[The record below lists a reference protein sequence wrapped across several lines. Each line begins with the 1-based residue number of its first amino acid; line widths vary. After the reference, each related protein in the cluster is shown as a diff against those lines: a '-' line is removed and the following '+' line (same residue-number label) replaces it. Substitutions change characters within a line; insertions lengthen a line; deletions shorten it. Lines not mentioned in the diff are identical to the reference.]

1 MIVPIGLAR
10 LQIPDSTPTLDGFNR
25 VDAVLRQGLPHA
37 ISLSGNQRLLLIA
50 PSGVA
55 AIWRDLDAGTVV
67 ADSAEQT
74 RPALADSGSS
84 TIPQQLPL
92 RVLLQVGNRTA
103 SVVPLVVNS
112 TQYLS
117 DAGAM
122 RYELICLDWQLHAGT
137 LRGAGSFGSRLSIA
151 WRVADR
157 AVPHFSDPLQSP
169 IYVKRQPPNRRLE
182 STIGL
187 HLEVLNDRFRFK
199 KTFLVRR

>member
-1 MIVPIGLAR
+1 MIIPTGLAR
-10 LQIPDSTPTLDGFNR
+10 LQVPDSTPAIDGFNR
-25 VDAVLRQGLPHA
+25 VDAELRQGLPHTVP
-37 ISLSGNQRLLLIA
+37 LLGNQRLLLIA

-74 RPALADSGSS
+74 RPALADSGSP

-92 RVLLQVGNRTA
+92 RVLFQVGNRTA
-103 SVVPLVVNS
+103 SAAPLIVNS

-137 LRGAGSFGSRLSIA
+137 LRGAGGFGSRLSIA

-157 AVPHFSDPLQSP
+157 AVAHFSDPPQNP

-182 STIGL
+182 SAVGL
-187 HLEVLNDRFRFK
+187 RLEVLNDRFRFK